1 MLTIS
6 IQAGWCGSGTLY
18 CGEGCQA
25 GFGQCGINVPQSSS
39 SISTAPPAQPTK
51 VSTDAT
57 CGGTSGMTC
66 QGSVFG
72 NCCSP
77 AGWCGG
83 TAAYCGD
90 GCQSGFGTCG
100 DSAKAPN
107 SAVSATSSAAV
118 KSTLATSAT
127 SKAVTSKAATTTT
140 SVRPTQTTTA
150 AKATATN
157 GSRLQSWFNS
167 LVDKLR
173 S

>member
-1 MLTIS
+1 M
-6 IQAGWCGSGTLY
+6 
-18 CGEGCQA
+18 
-25 GFGQCGINVPQSSS
+25 PQSSS
-39 SISTAPPAQPTK
+39 TTSTAPPTQPTK

-77 AGWCGG
+77 AGWCGS

-90 GCQSGFGTCG
+90 GCQSGFGLCADAGTA
-100 DSAKAPN
+100 AKG
-107 SAVSATSSAAV
+107 AVQVSTSAAV

-140 SVRPTQTTTA
+140 SARPTQTTTS
-150 AKATATN
+150 AKATPTA
-157 GSRLQSWFNS
+157 SRLQTWVNNWFN
-167 LVDKLR
+167 KLR
-173 S
+173 SGSN